1 MITLQ
6 TPYYAVIFS
15 SLKSDSLQG
24 YEEAAQRM
32 EVLSAAQPGYLGMV
46 HSVTDEGISVT
57 TSYWQD
63 LASLSAWKAQ
73 PEHLLAQQMGK
84 EHWYDEYTIEIARI
98 ERAYCWERSGIDK
111 ASSSS

>member
-15 SLKSDSLQG
+15 SLKSDHLQG
-24 YEEAAQRM
+24 YDEAAQRM

-46 HSVTDEGISVT
+46 HAVTDEGVSVT

-63 LASLSAWKAQ
+63 LASISAWKAQ

-84 EHWYDEYTIEIARI
+84 KAWYDEYTIEIARV
-98 ERAYCWERSGIDK
+98 ERAYCWERSGNNE
-111 ASSSS
+111 AFSVA